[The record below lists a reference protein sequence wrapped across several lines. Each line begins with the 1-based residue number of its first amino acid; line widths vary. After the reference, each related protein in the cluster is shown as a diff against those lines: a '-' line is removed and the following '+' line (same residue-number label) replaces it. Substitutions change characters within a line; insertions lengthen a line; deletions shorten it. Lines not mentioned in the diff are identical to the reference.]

1 MKRVLAAL
9 FVLSATAVPALGD
22 DFGNRHDTRAFWLKD
37 QPWPMTHGQADPVPP
52 PRFTKTYMDGIARR
66 FGTGSGHA
74 DLFEQRLGGTSG
86 PGLVGT
92 VDGGA
97 PKLEL
102 RWHPGE

>member
-1 MKRVLAAL
+1 MKRVLVAL
-9 FVLSATAVPALGD
+9 FILSAAAAPALAD
-22 DFGNRHDTRAFWLKD
+22 DFGSRRDTREFWLKD
-37 QPWPMTHGQADPVPP
+37 QPWPMTHGQADPAP

-66 FGTGSGHA
+66 FGAGSGHA
-74 DLFEQRLGGTSG
+74 DLFEQHLGGASG